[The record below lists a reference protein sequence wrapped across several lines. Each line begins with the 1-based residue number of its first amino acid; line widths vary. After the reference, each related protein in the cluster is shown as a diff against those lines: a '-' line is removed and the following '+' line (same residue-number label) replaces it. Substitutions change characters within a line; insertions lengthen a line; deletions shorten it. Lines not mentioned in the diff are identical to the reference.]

1 MLRHLAFAFSLSC
14 LIAAGSASAQEQ
26 KPKSEPKPLPVLEAC
41 KLGEVD
47 RIHRLD
53 KVFLAGQPTAE
64 DFKLA
69 KTQEGLKFVINLR
82 TTEELEYDEAATLKG
97 LGVEYLH
104 LPVQSPAALN
114 DATFDKARK
123 VLADKK
129 NHPVMLHCA
138 SANRVGAVWLAYRV
152 LDDKVPLEKALDEA
166 KKVGLRSPDL
176 EAKAKDYIARKTAKP

>member
-1 MLRHLAFAFSLSC
+1 MRRWWCVVVSFLGFMAVSS
-14 LIAAGSASAQEQ
+14 IGAQD
-26 KPKSEPKPLPVLEAC
+26 KPAETDKKPPVLQAC

-69 KTQEGLKFVINLR
+69 KSQDGLKFVINLR
-82 TTEELEYDEAATLKG
+82 TSEELEYDEAAALKG
-97 LGVEYLH
+97 LGIEYLH
-104 LPVQSPAALN
+104 LPVQSSAALK
-114 DATFDKARK
+114 DEVFDKARK
-123 VLADKK
+123 ALADKK
-129 NHPVMLHCA
+129 NHPVMMHCA

-152 LDDKVPLEKALDEA
+152 LDDKVPYEKALEEA

-176 EAKAKDYIARKTAKP
+176 EGKAKDYIARKTVKP